1 MTNSRLELGKRIRQ
15 LRTDKNLTAKV
26 LAKEA
31 GISASYLSE
40 VEQGVS
46 AISSEKLLGI
56 AQQLGVSVNYLLEG
70 DLHSQS
76 RNLATAAAVQI
87 PASLSQA
94 AKELNLSFS
103 ETERILVARQNLAPV
118 AARSARMQQE
128 MTAEEWKGFY
138 KKVKQFMEE

>member
-70 DLHSQS
+70 DLQSQS
-76 RNLATAAAVQI
+76 RNLAVPAAVQI

-118 AARSARMQQE
+118 AARSAQVQKE

-138 KKVKQFMEE
+138 KKVKPFMEG